1 MSDTQIADKRG
12 AISSLPLALIDHL
25 PDAVIIVD
33 GHGRITRANPRV
45 ATLFGYEP
53 RALLGWIESGGPPV
67 APPASRGFGTVLV
80 EHGLTHIGA
89 GVKLGFP
96 ATGVICEI
104 VLPITERSRPASDGR
119 QDD

>member
-1 MSDTQIADKRG
+1 
-12 AISSLPLALIDHL
+12 
-25 PDAVIIVD
+25 
-33 GHGRITRANPRV
+33 
-45 ATLFGYEP
+45 
-53 RALLGWIESGGPPV
+53 V

-104 VLPITERSRPASDGR
+104 VLPITERSRPASNGL